1 MKFQHGL
8 AISFVGIGLLASPA
22 IAQEN
27 SAQLTH
33 VLKQMDTASV
43 AFQRATADFRWD
55 YYEKIVHDTSTD
67 TGSIYFERQGGSTA
81 MGAVVLA
88 PGGNKK
94 EKYSKVLEYKNGS
107 LQIFDTG
114 VDQITVVAAGAN
126 QAQYEG
132 FLTLGFGGSGADLQ
146 RTWKIQDLGPEK
158 LTDDGKSVMTEKLDL
173 TPRDPNANNMFTH
186 VTVWVDVTRDVSL
199 KQVFYTASGN
209 YRTATY
215 TQIVVNGT
223 VHKDHFAIKKDKNT
237 TVVNH

>member
-1 MKFQHGL
+1 MKFQHGV
-8 AISFVGIGLLASPA
+8 AISFLVAGLTGSLA
-22 IAQEN
+22 AQE
-27 SAQLTH
+27 SSPQLTH
-33 VLKQMDTASV
+33 VLKQMDTASA

-55 YYEKIVHDTSTD
+55 YYEKIVHDTTTD
-67 TGSIYFERQGGSTA
+67 TGSIYFERQGNSMA

-88 PGGNKK
+88 PGGN
-94 EKYSKVLEYKNGS
+94 ETQKYSKILEYKNGS

-114 VDQITVVAAGAN
+114 ADQITMVAAGAN

-132 FLTLGFGGSGADLQ
+132 FLTLGFGGSGTDLN
-146 RTWKIQDLGPEK
+146 RTWKIQDMGAETLS
-158 LTDDGKSVMTEKLDL
+158 DDGKPVATEKLDL
-173 TPRDPNANNMFTH
+173 TPRDTNANNMFTH
-186 VTVWVDVTRDVSL
+186 VTVWVDVTRGVSL

-215 TQIVVNGT
+215 SHIVVNGN